1 MGKMTKRDKMLERK
15 ERITNIKLRYYYNK
29 IKVVEDKIKALH
41 VIDYG
46 DYFWQYRDA
55 KLDYFWCGFE
65 FELTPYGR
73 ECLEQGIRDEYYEFI
88 EYLYETGHCVRWQR
102 SK

>member
-15 ERITNIKLRYYYNK
+15 ARIAQIKLNYYWAKVEAVKEK
-29 IKVVEDKIKALH
+29 IKRLY

-55 KLDYFWCGFE
+55 RLDYFWCCFE
-65 FELTPYGR
+65 FELTPYGG
-73 ECLEQGIRDEYYEFI
+73 ECLEQEIRDEYYEFI
-88 EYLYETGHCVRWQR
+88 EYLYESGHRVRW
-102 SK
+102 

>member
-15 ERITNIKLRYYYNK
+15 ERIANIKLRYYYNK

-55 KLDYFWCGFE
+55 FMNYRLTGFE
-65 FELTPYGR
+65 DWQVTPYGL
-73 ECLEQGIRDEYYEFI
+73 ECLEHEAQDEYYNFVEGLESEGYCI
-88 EYLYETGHCVRWQR
+88 RW
-102 SK
+102 

>member
-1 MGKMTKRDKMLERK
+1 MTKRDKMLAKKAE
-15 ERITNIKLRYYYNK
+15 ITRIKLNYYYNK
-29 IKVVEDKIKALH
+29 IKVVEDKIKSLH

-55 KLDYFWCGFE
+55 QIDYNLCCSE

-73 ECLEQGIRDEYYEFI
+73 ECLEQEIRDEYYEFI
-88 EYLYETGHCVRWQR
+88 EYLYETGHRVRW
-102 SK
+102 